1 MKPIPMSDT
10 PMSDTPDYRE
20 ASISQLPALKLLMA
34 LGYDYLSPEEAL
46 RLRGGR
52 PAQPVLTEVLA
63 GQLRAL
69 NRFTYKGQTHPFS
82 DAAIAEAIR
91 RLTDEPYDGL
101 IPTSERLYDL
111 LTLGTA
117 INQTVQGDTRGY
129 SLSYIDW
136 QRPERNVYHV
146 TDEFEVERAR
156 SHATRRP
163 DVVCFV
169 NGIPLAVI
177 ECKRP
182 DKTHAG
188 GESAVYEAVSQHLRN
203 QRDDEVPHLYVTAQ
217 LLLAIS
223 VNDALFATTNT
234 PRKYWSLWREEDA
247 ERVEPLIHG
256 AINKPLTQAQR
267 AALTGVRPHPRQR
280 DYLTPR
286 YSHVDGPGERLPT
299 AQDRLIHALLRPE
312 RLLEL
317 AYQFIVYDG
326 GVKKIARHQQY
337 FAVRRTLA
345 RVTTLDAHGV
355 RAGGVIWHTTGS
367 GKSLTMVMLAKA
379 LALHPAVPNPKV
391 ILVTDRID
399 LDDQIWKTFAA
410 CGKKPVQATSGR
422 HLIELVRSPRAEVIT
437 TVIDKFETA
446 AAAKVKDDSADIFV
460 LVDESHRSQYGA
472 THTLMRR
479 VFPRACFIGFTG
491 TPLLK
496 KEKSTAGKFGAF
508 IHTYPIRAAVEDGAV
523 VPLLYEGRLV
533 ELRPD
538 QAAIDLWFERV
549 TRGLSEEQKLDLK
562 RKFSRRDEVNQAEAR
577 IRQIAYDVSEH
588 FRANHQ
594 GTGRKAQ
601 LAVPGKAIA
610 LKYRQCLDE
619 FGLVSSAVVISS
631 PDTREG
637 HESTDEADV
646 PEVQRFWK
654 EMMALYG
661 DEKRYV
667 REIKAS
673 FAREDGVEILI
684 VVDKLLT
691 GFDEPRNTV
700 LYIDKSLKEHNL
712 LQAISRVNRL
722 YEGKPYGY
730 IIDYRGVLGELNA
743 TLNVYDALAGFDVED
758 VAGAVTDVG
767 EVIRSLPPLHSAVWA
782 VFAPVANKGD
792 TEQLERFLEP
802 ENVRE
807 QFYEALRAFAR
818 ALGVTLGTVEFYETV
833 AGEQID
839 RYKRDLVFFT
849 NLRQSVRLRYAE
861 RIEYGDY
868 DKAIRKLMDR
878 HIDATEVTQITAP
891 VNIFDV
897 EAFDAEVEKVEG
909 AVARADTIAYRMK
922 RTITERMEQDPAF
935 YRKFSELIDETISA
949 YKQGRLDEA
958 QYYEQIAA
966 AYHDFTAGREAT
978 LPARLRNYRHAPAY
992 YGIVREHLTAPA
1004 GHAADGLDSDD
1015 LAATAAIRLEEII
1028 EARKVRDWV
1037 GNSDV
1042 QNHMRNDIEDYLFRL
1057 KGRYELALD
1066 YAEIDAILEQ
1076 VIHTA
1081 RQRNNL

>member
-1 MKPIPMSDT
+1 MNDN
-10 PMSDTPDYRE
+10 PDYRE
-20 ASISQLPALKLLMA
+20 AAISQLPALKLLLA
-34 LGYDYLSPEEAL
+34 LGYDYLPPEEAV
-46 RLRGGR
+46 RLRGGKLR
-52 PAQPVLTEVLA
+52 RPVLTGVLEQ
-63 GQLRAL
+63 QLRAL
-69 NRFTYKGQTHPFS
+69 NRFTYRGQSREFN
-82 DAAIAEAIR
+82 DAAIAEAVR

-111 LTLGTA
+111 LTLGTS
-117 INQTVQGDTRGY
+117 INQTVDGDTRGH
-129 SLSYIDW
+129 SLQYIDW
-136 QRPERNVYHV
+136 QHPERNVYHV
-146 TDEFEVERAR
+146 SDEFEVERAR
-156 SHATRRP
+156 SNQTRRP

-182 DKTHAG
+182 DKTAAG
-188 GESAVYEAVSQHLRN
+188 GESSVFEAVSQHLRN
-203 QRDDEVPHLYVTAQ
+203 QHNDEIPHLFVYSQ
-217 LLLAIS
+217 LLLAVS

-234 PRKYWSLWREEDA
+234 PRQFWSLWREEEA
-247 ERVEPLIHG
+247 ERVEPLVHQ
-256 AINKPLTQAQR
+256 AVNKPLTQAQR
-267 AALTGVRPHPRQR
+267 TALTGMRPTPRQK
-280 DYLTPR
+280 DYLAPR
-286 YSHVDGPGERLPT
+286 YTGVDGDGERLPT

-317 AYQFIVYDG
+317 AYRFIVYDG
-326 GVKKIARHQQY
+326 AVKKIARHQQY
-337 FAVRRTLA
+337 FAVRQTIG
-345 RVTTLDAHGV
+345 RVTHLDAQGV

-399 LDDQIWKTFAA
+399 LDDQIWTTFAA
-410 CGKKPVQATSGR
+410 CGKKPVQAASGR
-422 HLIELVRSPRAEVIT
+422 HLIDLVRSPQAEVIT

-446 AAAKVKDDSADIFV
+446 ASERATNDSRDIFV

-472 THTLMRR
+472 THALMRR
-479 VFPRACFIGFTG
+479 VFPHACYIGFTG

-496 KEKSTAGKFGAF
+496 KEKSTADKFGSF

-523 VPLLYEGRLV
+523 VPLVYEGRLV
-533 ELRPD
+533 ELEPN

-549 TRGLSEEQKLDLK
+549 TRELSEDQKLDLK
-562 RKFSRRDEVNQAEAR
+562 RKFSRRDEVNKAESR
-577 IRQIAYDVSEH
+577 IRQIAYDLSEH

-601 LAVPGKAIA
+601 LAVPSKAIA
-610 LKYRQCLDE
+610 LAYKGCLDE
-619 FGLVSSAVVISS
+619 FGIVTSAVVISS
-631 PDTREG
+631 PDSREG
-637 HESTDEADV
+637 HESTEEADV
-646 PEVQRFWK
+646 PAVQRFWK
-654 EMMALYG
+654 EMMALHG
-661 DEKRYV
+661 NEKKYV

-722 YEGKPYGY
+722 FEGKPYGY
-730 IIDYRGVLGELNA
+730 VIDYRGVLGELNE
-743 TLNVYDALAGFDVED
+743 TLNVYDALAGFDADD

-767 EVIRSLPPLHSAVWA
+767 EIIRSLPPLHSAVWA
-782 VFAPVANKGD
+782 VFAPVANKHD
-792 TEQLERFLEP
+792 AEQMERFLEP

-818 ALGVTLGTVEFYETV
+818 TLGVALGTVEFYEAV
-833 AGEQID
+833 AED
-839 RYKRDLVFFT
+839 RLNRYKRDLVFFT
-849 NLRQSVRLRYAE
+849 NLRNSVRLRYAE
-861 RIEYGDY
+861 RIEYGTY

-878 HIDATEVTQITAP
+878 HIEATEVTQITPP

-897 EAFDAEVEKVEG
+897 DAFHAEVEKVEG
-909 AVARADTIAYRMK
+909 AAAKADTIAYRMK
-922 RTITERMEQDPAF
+922 RTITERLEQDPAF
-935 YRKFSELIDETISA
+935 YRKFSELIEETITA

-958 QYYEQIAA
+958 QYYEQMAA
-966 AYHDFTAGREAT
+966 AYRDFTEGREST
-978 LPARLRNYRHAPAY
+978 LPPELRHHKDAPAY
-992 YGIVREHLTAPA
+992 YGILLEHLNAPA
-1004 GHAADGLDSDD
+1004 GLDTDEMSV
-1015 LAATAAIRLEEII
+1015 TAAIRIEEMI
-1028 EARKVRDWV
+1028 EARKIRDWV
-1037 GNSDV
+1037 SNSDV
-1042 QNHMRNDIEDYLFRL
+1042 QNKMRNDIEDYLFNL
-1057 KGRYELALD
+1057 KGRHDLTLG

-1081 RQRNNL
+1081 CQRNNL